1 MQQFEHDPASL
12 KDTIGEMVYSMD
24 VDQQVHRA
32 KALEFDK
39 EADGDVLLR
48 SKPRKLEG
56 LDLAEKKLAS
66 GDVAGARAMATEALK
81 ENANQDTVPAMAT
94 TARANFVLARVE
106 AITGHP
112 EESIADFQ
120 TTLKT
125 SKEPRLIAW
134 SHIYLGRMLDLDCKR
149 DEALAEYKLAMENR
163 DGQQDTRIAAERGVK
178 AAYAVK
184 GHSCEEDADEAA
196 PEGAKPGEPAKP
208 SGNASPS
215 GNPFPE
221 EGSGTAQPK

>member
-1 MQQFEHDPASL
+1 
-12 KDTIGEMVYSMD
+12 
-24 VDQQVHRA
+24 
-32 KALEFDK
+32 
-39 EADGDVLLR
+39 
-48 SKPRKLEG
+48 
-56 LDLAEKKLAS
+56 
-66 GDVAGARAMATEALK
+66 MATEALK

-134 SHIYLGRMLDLDCKR
+134 SHIYLGRMLDLNCKR

-178 AAYAVK
+178 AAYAVN
-184 GHSCEEDADEAA
+184 GHSCEDDADEAEQ
-196 PEGAKPGEPAKP
+196 PTSGAKPGESAKP
-208 SGNASPS
+208 NSTGGSG

-221 EGSGTAQPK
+221 PDNGAPQSK